1 MEALSVELKELSGG
15 IKIKEKTFVGS
26 KCYECKLCKDTGFI
40 VVNTKSLPKLVPCS
54 SCIEKWRMRRIL
66 KNSGITEY
74 DYQRYTLEK
83 FLTDTPEAIE
93 MKELATK
100 FLADEKAKGIG
111 FFGRSG
117 VGKTHI
123 CIGICQ
129 ALNKEHRY
137 WQYRREIQ
145 KLKNVMYTNRD
156 EYEKLI
162 DLAAKTPI
170 LYIDDLFKDAFDG
183 KRIDRQDCQIMFQII
198 NDRYIRE
205 LKTIISSEY
214 SLNLIFKANEAI
226 GSRIYEM
233 IKPYVIKINGEN
245 RRIR

>member
-1 MEALSVELKELSGG
+1 
-15 IKIKEKTFVGS
+15 
-26 KCYECKLCKDTGFI
+26 
-40 VVNTKSLPKLVPCS
+40 
-54 SCIEKWRMRRIL
+54 
-66 KNSGITEY
+66 
-74 DYQRYTLEK
+74 
-83 FLTDTPEAIE
+83 
-93 MKELATK
+93 
-100 FLADEKAKGIG
+100 
-111 FFGRSG
+111 
-117 VGKTHI
+117 
-123 CIGICQ
+123 
-129 ALNKEHRY
+129 
-137 WQYRREIQ
+137 
-145 KLKNVMYTNRD
+145 MYTNRD

-233 IKPYVIKINGEN
+233 IKPYVIKIDGEN